1 MTTMVSPSLVW
12 FVEAGLA
19 SLLVASIYGIV
30 VWRNRMNKFLF
41 YGWSGTTAALGL
53 LCALVLWIG
62 LQLY

>member
-1 MTTMVSPSLVW
+1 MKSVPASWVW

-19 SLLVASIYGIV
+19 SLLVLSVYGIF

-41 YGWSGTTAALGL
+41 YGWSGITALLGL

-62 LQLY
+62 LHL